1 MGAKCGACQNVF
13 TDPDMSVHN
22 YDRRDSNLEDH
33 WMECACGAI
42 DETTREPHNGTAT
55 CINAAFCTVCDFY
68 YGDNDPDNHDDSNKC
83 YMPNYDGTHTL
94 YCSCGEE
101 IETVDC
107 SVGENGR
114 PATCI
119 QRAACGTCNA
129 AFGDF
134 DENAHVPSN
143 VISYDSTYHWYECT
157 LCHEHLNEAEHTGEY
172 QSENGYHW
180 KMCECGTVFA
190 EGQCGGGEA
199 DCGNPAVC
207 SECGNTY
214 GDISAGGHRPDGIW
228 VSDGTSHWQIC
239 SVDGCGEKVYLEACY
254 GGYATCTEFAV
265 CAICENEYGDYAD
278 HVYDGDCDGV
288 CNYCE
293 DERTVTASHK
303 YQNTCD
309 ATCDVCR
316 EGRTIT
322 HTYKNDCDN
331 TCDICFAQRTV
342 GSHTGG
348 TASCSKPAV
357 CSSCGAP
364 YGELTAHTYGTSYV
378 FNAVKHWNECECG
391 AKANEAFHTFTEVN
405 GTKTCTCGHTVTVM
419 LPVAEEKDNNQIAIS
434 ITLGAVVAVVG
445 VGAIVTA
452 FIIKRKKSA

>member
-1 MGAKCGACQNVF
+1 
-13 TDPDMSVHN
+13 
-22 YDRRDSNLEDH
+22 
-33 WMECACGAI
+33 MECACGAI

-114 PATCI
+114 AATCI

-134 DENAHVPSN
+134 DENAHDPSTELSSDN
-143 VISYDSTYHWYECT
+143 DYHWYECT

-180 KMCECGTVFA
+180 KMCECGEVFA
-190 EGQCGGGEA
+190 EGQCGGGEP

-391 AKANEAFHTFTEVN
+391 AKANEAFHTFTEAN

-434 ITLGAVVAVVG
+434 ITLGAVVGFVG